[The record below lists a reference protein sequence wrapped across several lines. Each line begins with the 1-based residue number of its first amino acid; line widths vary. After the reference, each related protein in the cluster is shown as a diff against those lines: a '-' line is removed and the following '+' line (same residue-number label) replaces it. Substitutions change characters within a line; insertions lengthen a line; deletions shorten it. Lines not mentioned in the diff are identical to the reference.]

1 MSKPAVT
8 VLIDTYN
15 YGRFIEEAVESVLS
29 QDFPREQRE
38 IIVVDDGSTDD
49 TGERVRKYEGEV
61 QYFRK
66 ANGGQASALNFG
78 FERARGQVIAFLD
91 GDDYWL
97 PGKLRRLTDEFE
109 RHPEAGLVYHGFQE
123 VESESGESRAGGFST
138 VSGFLPANVRDLL
151 SYDLHPTSTLSFRRN
166 FLDKL
171 LPVPEELVI
180 QADGYLS
187 ACIIFLAPVLGIREA
202 LTAYR
207 IHGSNLW
214 HAEDGTEDPKRLQRR
229 IATTKAL
236 GERVE
241 SWLARNGY
249 DVTRPELRA
258 FCWRWTL
265 SHKGDEF
272 RLSPPNRLTFF
283 RFLMNYP
290 RFYGMRMSWRHK
302 AVFYMNAF
310 GSLLVGYRRY
320 HLLDE
325 WRLKAKQALR
335 GP

>member
-1 MSKPAVT
+1 MKP
-8 VLIDTYN
+8 LITALVDTYN
-15 YGRFIEEAVESVLS
+15 HERYIEQALVSVL
-29 QDFPREQRE
+29 EQELSPAELE
-38 IIVVDDGSTDD
+38 IVVVDDGSTDR
-49 TGERVRKYEGEV
+49 TPEIIQKFAPRVKHVRKT
-61 QYFRK
+61 
-66 ANGGQASALNFG
+66 NGGQASAFNAG
-78 FERARGQVIAFLD
+78 FAEARGEIVAFLD

-97 PGKLRRLTDEFE
+97 PGKLRRVMDELE
-109 RHPEAGLVYHGFQE
+109 RHPEAGLVYHSFRE
-123 VESESGESRAGGFST
+123 VKSEGRESRAGGFSI
-138 VSGFLPANVRDLL
+138 VSGFLPANRKDLL
-151 SYDLHPTSTLSFRRN
+151 SYDLHPTSTLSFRRS
-166 FLDKL
+166 FLQKL

-187 ACIIFLAPVLGIREA
+187 ACIIFLAPVVGIPEA

-214 HAEDGTEDPKRLQRR
+214 HVEDGKEDPRRLQRR

-258 FCWRWTL
+258 FCLRWTL
-265 SHKGDEF
+265 CYRADEF
-272 RLSPPNRLTFF
+272 RLWPPNRLTFF
-283 RFLMNYP
+283 RFLLNYP

-302 AVFYMNAF
+302 TVFYINAF

-335 GP
+335 GL